1 MGVTTRPRMGRCMQ
15 RKLGWISGAMV
26 IGALWS
32 AAASAALGEPES
44 SLSAETQLNPASIK
58 QSDYGSYRVHQMQL
72 PSGTVLREYAGPDGK
87 IFAVSWNGP
96 FIPNLRQTLGSY
108 FAEFSAQAVAG
119 HGNRKHLE
127 VRQADLVVES
137 GGHMRA
143 HHGFAYLPQA
153 IPSGVSVGDLQ

>member
-1 MGVTTRPRMGRCMQ
+1 MQ
-15 RKLGWISGAMV
+15 RKLGWVSGAMV

-32 AAASAALGEPES
+32 AAASATLGEPES
-44 SLSAETQLNPASIK
+44 SLTTETQLNRASIK
-58 QSDYGSYRVHQMQL
+58 QSNYGSYRVHEMQL

-108 FAEFSAQAVAG
+108 FAEFAARAGAG

-127 VRQADLVVES
+127 VRQPDLVVES

-153 IPSGVSVGDLQ
+153 IPSGVAGGDLQ

>member
-1 MGVTTRPRMGRCMQ
+1 MQ
-15 RKLGWISGAMV
+15 RKLGWVSGAMV

-32 AAASAALGEPES
+32 AAASATLGEPES
-44 SLSAETQLNPASIK
+44 SLTAETQLNRASIK

-96 FIPNLRQTLGSY
+96 FIPNLRQSLGSY
-108 FAEFSAQAVAG
+108 FAEFAAEAPAA

-127 VRQADLVVES
+127 VRQADLVV
-137 GGHMRA
+137 GVG
-143 HHGFAYLPQA
+143 QA
-153 IPSGVSVGDLQ
+153 L

>member
-1 MGVTTRPRMGRCMQ
+1 MQ
-15 RKLGWISGAMV
+15 RKLGWVSGVMV

-32 AAASAALGEPES
+32 AAASATLGEPES
-44 SLSAETQLNPASIK
+44 SLAAENQLNRASIK
-58 QSDYGSYRVHQMQL
+58 QSDYGAYRVHEMQL

-87 IFAVSWNGP
+87 IFAVTWNGP
-96 FIPNLRQTLGSY
+96 FIPNLKQTLGSY
-108 FAEFSAQAVAG
+108 FTEFAAQAGTG

-127 VRQADLVVES
+127 VRQPDLVVES

-153 IPSGVSVGDLQ
+153 LPSGVAVGDLQ

>member
-1 MGVTTRPRMGRCMQ
+1 MQ
-15 RKLGWISGAMV
+15 RKLGWVSGAMV

-32 AAASAALGEPES
+32 GAASATLGESES
-44 SLSAETQLNPASIK
+44 SLTAETQLNRASIK
-58 QSDYGSYRVHQMQL
+58 QSDYGAYRVHEMQL

-87 IFAVSWNGP
+87 IFAVTWNGP
-96 FIPNLRQTLGSY
+96 FIPNLKQTLGSY
-108 FAEFSAQAVAG
+108 FTEFAAQAGAG

-127 VRQADLVVES
+127 VRQPDLVVES

-153 IPSGVSVGDLQ
+153 IPSGVSLGDLQ